1 MARRKGEASRSQADG
16 EEVNPGVVQFRRE
29 VTRADER
36 LNAGAGTIYHHSLQM
51 VDDLTVLRDAQS
63 GAESGTDCQ

>member
-1 MARRKGEASRSQADG
+1 M
-16 EEVNPGVVQFRRE
+16 NPGVVQFRRE

-36 LNAGAGTIYHHSLQM
+36 LNAGSGTIYHYSLQM